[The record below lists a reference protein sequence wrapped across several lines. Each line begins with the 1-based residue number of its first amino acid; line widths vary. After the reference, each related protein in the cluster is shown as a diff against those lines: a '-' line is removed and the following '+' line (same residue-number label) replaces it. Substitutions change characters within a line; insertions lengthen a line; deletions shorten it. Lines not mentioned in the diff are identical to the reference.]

1 MYKKIKLYTKN
12 VDNFTKNKALFQD
25 FFYLDTKSQY
35 VKNVGKLS
43 TIQKKL
49 FFLKDLSKKII

>member
-1 MYKKIKLYTKN
+1 MYKKIRLDTKN

-25 FFYLDTKSQY
+25 FLYLDTKSQY
-35 VKNVGKLS
+35 IKNVGKLS

-49 FFLKDLSKKII
+49 FF